1 MLGFLCVLSLAQSP
15 SDIASAILA
24 GLNEIRDSAINPA
37 LHGAIPNPIPIAVS
51 ASGDADAG
59 CIIPN
64 PFGGCICH
72 ADAGYSAELSSI
84 SGVNAMAITNFT
96 DAAVSV
102 ISPFKFGIN
111 LTAQVVFANVKA
123 VGGAKAGVSACGI
136 SPSASGDASVMADGK
151 GTVVMSAIA
160 SLNVS
165 ESHSTCI
172 SVSVSGARTTFGQ
185 ASLHDPSVVIDL
197 GPIPGINIGDLVSLV
212 LKLAPQITD
221 AIASAADGPIGDAL
235 PSAING
241 RLPCIPITF

>member
-24 GLNEIRDSAINPA
+24 GLNEVRDSAINPA

-96 DAAVSV
+96 DAAPHGREFPDSDLD
-102 ISPFKFGIN
+102 G
-111 LTAQVVFANVKA
+111 
-123 VGGAKAGVSACGI
+123 GGA
-136 SPSASGDASVMADGK
+136 
-151 GTVVMSAIA
+151 
-160 SLNVS
+160 
-165 ESHSTCI
+165 
-172 SVSVSGARTTFGQ
+172 
-185 ASLHDPSVVIDL
+185 
-197 GPIPGINIGDLVSLV
+197 
-212 LKLAPQITD
+212 
-221 AIASAADGPIGDAL
+221 
-235 PSAING
+235 
-241 RLPCIPITF
+241 